1 MAHPAVDQV
10 SRFLREEFVLNE
22 NKRKANMVLLRS
34 LGVFFGE
41 LLQQPSQYNHCLG
54 GAHPCV
60 SLSFAGSVYVF
71 RSFGE
76 ALFAV

>member
-1 MAHPAVDQV
+1 LIFGADFISTMAHPAVDQV

-34 LGVFFGE
+34 LGVFFG
-41 LLQQPSQYNHCLG
+41 
-54 GAHPCV
+54 
-60 SLSFAGSVYVF
+60 SVYVF

>member
-10 SRFLREEFVLNE
+10 TRFLREEFVLNK

-34 LGVFFGE
+34 LGVFFG
-41 LLQQPSQYNHCLG
+41 
-54 GAHPCV
+54 
-60 SLSFAGSVYVF
+60 SVYVF